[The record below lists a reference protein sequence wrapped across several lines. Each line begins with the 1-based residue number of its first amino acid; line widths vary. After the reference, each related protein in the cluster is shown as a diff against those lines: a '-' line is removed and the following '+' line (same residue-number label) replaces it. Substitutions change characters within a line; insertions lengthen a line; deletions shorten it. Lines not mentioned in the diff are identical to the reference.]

1 MEEIHLFIIWS
12 KGIGQKD
19 KILKDISE
27 NFTICSIYNT
37 TWSENRFSNNLS
49 RFYGENLPK
58 NSNKEKHCGT
68 DTFCCIIVKDNKPIY
83 ETRDT
88 SKGARVVNIKL
99 FDAKQLY
106 RSWTRGNK
114 IHATDN
120 IEETKFQL
128 ALLFGKD
135 YNDFLFKDKFDKNA
149 VEYNNDLM
157 GANGWNSFD
166 ELFYILNLTSNYIV
180 LRNFENLEEQL
191 TSKHPDVDIL
201 TENKDLTIDVLNAV
215 KTIHKSYRVQY
226 SVMIDNKDINFDI
239 RYVGDNYYHKNW
251 EIELL
256 KTKVKHDKGFYIP
269 DNINLFYSL
278 IYHALIHKQYI
289 SEDYIKQFLSLS
301 IILKLDLKV
310 CNIVDAS
317 LLDRL
322 LSYMHEHNYDIVD
335 PYDLSVFFNE
345 RLINKKIHIPVSS
358 NRIKYK
364 NYIKC
369 RSTIKKIIVKIL
381 KTLRILKSV

>member
-58 NSNKEKHCGT
+58 NSDKEKHCGT

-83 ETRDT
+83 ATRDT
-88 SKGARVVNIKL
+88 SKGARVVNTKL

-106 RSWTRGNK
+106 RSWTSGNK

-120 IEETKFQL
+120 IEETKLQL
-128 ALLFGKD
+128 ALLYGKD
-135 YNDFLFKDKFDKNA
+135 YN
-149 VEYNNDLM
+149 EYLSQDTFNQNVIDYKNDLI

-166 ELFYILNLTSNYIV
+166 ELFHVLNLTSNYIV
-180 LRNFENLEEQL
+180 LRNFDNLEEQL
-191 TSKHPDVDIL
+191 TTKHPDVDIL
-201 TENKDLTIDVLNAV
+201 TENKNLTREILNAA
-215 KTIHKSYRVQY
+215 KTKNQSYRVQH
-226 SVMIDNKDINFDI
+226 SVKINNKDINFDI
-239 RYVGDNYYHKNW
+239 RYVGDNYYDKNW

-256 KTKVKHDKGFYIP
+256 QSRVKHEKGFYIP
-269 DNINLFYSL
+269 NNINLFYSL
-278 IYHALIHKQYI
+278 IYHALIHKQHI
-289 SEDYIKQFLSLS
+289 SEDYIKQFLTLS
-301 IILKLDLKV
+301 IRLNLDFKV
-310 CNIVDAS
+310 CNLVDTS
-317 LLDRL
+317 LLDIL
-322 LSYMHEHNYDIVD
+322 FSYMHEHNYDIVE

-345 RLINKKIHIPVSS
+345 RLINKKIYIPVS
-358 NRIKYK
+358 IKRTEYK
-364 NYIKC
+364 NYLNF
-369 RSTIKKIIVKIL
+369 RSTIKKVIVKIL
-381 KTLRILKSV
+381 KKLKFA

>member
-88 SKGARVVNIKL
+88 SKGARLVNIKL

-128 ALLFGKD
+128 ALLYGKD
-135 YNDFLFKDKFDKNA
+135 YTDYLLQDKFDQN
-149 VEYNNDLM
+149 VIEYNHDLM
-157 GANGWNSFD
+157 GANGWKSFD
-166 ELFYILNLTSNYIV
+166 ELFNVLNLTTNYIV
-180 LRNFENLEEQL
+180 LRNFDNLEDQL
-191 TSKHPDVDIL
+191 ISNHPDVDVLI
-201 TENKDLTIDVLNAV
+201 ENKSLTKDILNAV
-215 KTIHKSYRVQY
+215 ETKNKSYRVQHF
-226 SVMIDNKDINFDI
+226 VLIEDKKINFDL
-239 RYVGDNYYHKNW
+239 RYVGDNYYDKSW
-251 EIELL
+251 EIDLL
-256 KTKVKHDKGFYIP
+256 KNRIKHEKGFYIP
-269 DNINLFYSL
+269 DNLNLFYSL
-278 IYHALIHKQYI
+278 IYHALIHKKYI
-289 SEDYIKQFLSLS
+289 SEDYLKEFIALSTRLNFR
-301 IILKLDLKV
+301 LKV
-310 CNIVDAS
+310 CDLIDIN
-317 LLDRL
+317 LLDIL
-322 LSYMHEHNYDIVD
+322 MSYMHDHKYDIVEPED
-335 PYDLSVFFNE
+335 ISVFFNE
-345 RLINKKIHIPVSS
+345 ILINKRIYVPVSKK
-358 NRIKYK
+358 RIQYM
-364 NYIKC
+364 NYLDF

-381 KTLRILKSV
+381 KILKIA

>member
-68 DTFCCIIVKDNKPIY
+68 DTFCCIIVKDNNPIY
-83 ETRDT
+83 ATRDT

-106 RSWTRGNK
+106 RSWTQGNK

-135 YNDFLFKDKFDKNA
+135 YNDFLSKDKFNKDT

-180 LRNFENLEEQL
+180 LRNFEDLEEQL

-201 TENKDLTIDVLNAV
+201 TENKGLTIDILNAV

-226 SVMIDNKDINFDI
+226 SVMIDNKEINFDI
-239 RYVGDNYYHKNW
+239 RYVGDSYYHKNW

-256 KTKVKHDKGFYIP
+256 KTKIKHNKGFYIP
-269 DNINLFYSL
+269 DSINLFYSL

-301 IILKLDLKV
+301 KILNLELKACDL
-310 CNIVDAS
+310 VDIS
-317 LLDRL
+317 LLDLL
-322 LSYMHEHNYDIVD
+322 LSYMHDKKYDIVE

-345 RLINKKIHIPVSS
+345 SLINKRRYIPISI
-358 NRIKYK
+358 NRMKYK
-364 NYIKC
+364 NYIQL
-369 RSTIKKIIVKIL
+369 RSTIKKVLMKIL
-381 KTLRILKSV
+381 KTFKFV

>member
-12 KGIGQKD
+12 KGLGKKQ

-37 TWSENRFSNNLS
+37 TWSENSFSNNLS

-58 NSNKEKHCGT
+58 NSNKEKDCGT
-68 DTFCCIIVKDNKPIY
+68 DTFCCIVVKDNHPIY

-106 RSWTRGNK
+106 RSWTQGNK

-135 YNDFLFKDKFDKNA
+135 YNDFLLKDKFDGNA
-149 VEYNNDLM
+149 VEYKKDLM

-166 ELFYILNLTSNYIV
+166 ELFCVLNLTSNYIV
-180 LRNFENLEEQL
+180 LRNFDDLEKQL

-201 TENKDLTIDVLNAV
+201 TENKNLTIDVLNAD
-215 KTIHKSYRVQY
+215 KTMHKSYRVQY
-226 SVMIDNKDINFDI
+226 SVMIENKDINFDI
-239 RYVGDNYYHKNW
+239 RYVGDNYYDKNW

-256 KTKVKHDKGFYIP
+256 KTKIKHDKGFYIA

-289 SEDYIKQFLSLS
+289 SEDYVEQFLSLS
-301 IILKLDLKV
+301 IIIKFDLKA
-310 CNIVDAS
+310 CDLVDVS
-317 LLDRL
+317 LLDLL
-322 LSYMHEHNYDIVD
+322 LSYMHEKNYDIVD

-345 RLINKKIHIPVSS
+345 GLINKRRYVPISIK
-358 NRIKYK
+358 RIQYK
-364 NYIKC
+364 SYIQL
-369 RSTIKKIIVKIL
+369 RSTIKKVLMKIL
-381 KTLRILKSV
+381 KTLKIV